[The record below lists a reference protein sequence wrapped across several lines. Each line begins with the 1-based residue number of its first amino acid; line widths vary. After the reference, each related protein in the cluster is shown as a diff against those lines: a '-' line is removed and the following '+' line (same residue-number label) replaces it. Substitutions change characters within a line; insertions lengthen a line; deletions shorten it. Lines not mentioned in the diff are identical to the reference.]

1 MPAQVAEQLQHD
13 IYCIDANYMKP
24 GLVSFY
30 LVRGGEEY
38 AVIDTGTAHSVATL
52 EQAMQQ
58 LNIHPQQIS
67 IVAPTHVHLDHAGGA
82 GLMMQKF
89 PNARLL
95 VHPRGAR
102 HLVDPTRL
110 VESSIAVYGE
120 ALFHQL
126 YGELVPA
133 EASRVVEVNDGDVFN
148 VGDRPLTFRHT
159 PGHADHHYCVWDQ
172 ASRGWFTGDMFGIS
186 YGGFRTPGGDFCMLS
201 TTPTQ
206 FRPEAMLESLALLAE
221 AAPQRIY
228 LNHFG
233 ELGYT
238 AEKLQML
245 QDQVSVYTEIALS
258 SVGDQEKM
266 EDAILDYCLQV
277 VARMNLGKDL
287 SHMREEFRFDAQLN
301 AQGLAVW
308 VARR

>member
-1 MPAQVAEQLQHD
+1 MPAQVAEQLEHGV
-13 IYCIDANYMKP
+13 YCIDANYMKP

-30 LVRGGEEY
+30 LVRGGDEY
-38 AVIDTGTAHSVATL
+38 AIIDTGTAHSVSIL
-52 EQAMQQ
+52 EEAMVQ
-58 LNIHPQQIS
+58 LNISPQQVS

-82 GLMMQKF
+82 GLMLQRF

-102 HLVDPTRL
+102 HLIDPARL

-133 EASRVVEVNDGDVFN
+133 EASRVVEVNDGDVVC
-148 VGDRPLTFRHT
+148 VGDRALTFRHT
-159 PGHADHHYCVWDQ
+159 PGHADHHYCVWDEM
-172 ASRGWFTGDMFGIS
+172 SRGWFTGDMFGIS

-206 FRPEAMLESLALLAE
+206 FRPEAMLQSLSLLAE
-221 AAPQRIY
+221 LAPKRIY

-233 ELGYT
+233 ALSYS
-238 AEKLQML
+238 AEKLQLL
-245 QDQVSVYTEIALS
+245 QEQVAVYTDIAMS
-258 SVGDQEKM
+258 SGGDQEKM
-266 EDAILDYCLQV
+266 EDAILEYCQQAV
-277 VARMNLGKDL
+277 SRMNPDQDL

-308 VARR
+308 VARQ